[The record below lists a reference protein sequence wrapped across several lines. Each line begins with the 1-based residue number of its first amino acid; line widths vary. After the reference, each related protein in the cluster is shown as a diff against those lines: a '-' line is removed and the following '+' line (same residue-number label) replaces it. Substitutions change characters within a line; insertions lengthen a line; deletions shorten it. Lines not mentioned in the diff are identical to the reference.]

1 MTVQRVFIDS
11 NILISGLAFNG
22 NEETILRL
30 AGDNLVCLVISEAVL
45 KEVRNV
51 IQRKFPELIADVD
64 ELLTKVLWETV
75 EFPSHEE
82 VAYAQ
87 AIVRDPN
94 DAAVLASILL
104 SKPDIALS
112 GDKDLLTEEV
122 KKIAP
127 VCRCADYLRSLTTDN
142 R

>member
-87 AIVRDPN
+87 TIVRDPN

-127 VCRCADYLRSLTTDN
+127 VCRCVDYLRSLTTDN